1 MKQRTSLATPSM
13 TKRVVVGSLLS
24 LLVLTPLLLAAI
36 FAITQRGYLA
46 TEHAATLLGGDLRR
60 DTNGRLSLESGAD
73 ILELAERSPGLW
85 FIAADG
91 ARTLE
96 HGAPPSDARLVFG
109 PAARSLGM
117 FEADIDL
124 RLGPDLEKGHT
135 TTTRVPTDF
144 GAATVMVGGVDPKTF
159 GWRAFSAYVTPAMV
173 ALLIPV
179 LVVMGVVIALVVVPI
194 IRKGVRPLS
203 RAAAE
208 LDGRDLTRRI
218 PEAGVMS
225 ELLPVV
231 RALNGAL
238 DRLEEAFDARRR
250 FMADVA
256 HEFST
261 PMAVLTMHA
270 DELPDGPT
278 KSNLQ
283 RGIFRM
289 SQMVG
294 QMLDTERLSRPDR
307 PRESVDLV
315 AVAKAA
321 VADTAPLA
329 VDAGYTIE
337 FSAAREVITV
347 GGDQHA
353 IRRAVTNLLAN
364 AVAHAGGSGAIR
376 VRVTADAV
384 VEVEDEGA
392 GVPEEARE
400 RVFEPFHRERWDK
413 DGCGLG
419 LHLVREI
426 MRAHAGR
433 AEVGGRSPGAVFRL
447 VFPQQLSAT

>member
-1 MKQRTSLATPSM
+1 
-13 TKRVVVGSLLS
+13 
-24 LLVLTPLLLAAI
+24 
-36 FAITQRGYLA
+36 
-46 TEHAATLLGGDLRR
+46 
-60 DTNGRLSLESGAD
+60 
-73 ILELAERSPGLW
+73 
-85 FIAADG
+85 
-91 ARTLE
+91 
-96 HGAPPSDARLVFG
+96 
-109 PAARSLGM
+109 
-117 FEADIDL
+117 
-124 RLGPDLEKGHT
+124 
-135 TTTRVPTDF
+135 
-144 GAATVMVGGVDPKTF
+144 
-159 GWRAFSAYVTPAMV
+159 
-173 ALLIPV
+173 
-179 LVVMGVVIALVVVPI
+179 VVMAVVMALVVLPI

-218 PEAGVMS
+218 AEAGVMS

-250 FMADVA
+250 FMGDVA
-256 HEFST
+256 HEFRT
-261 PMAVLTMHA
+261 PLAVLTMHA

-307 PRESVDLV
+307 PHGEVDLV
-315 AVAKAA
+315 AVARAA

-329 VDAGYTIE
+329 VDAGYSIE
-337 FSAAREVITV
+337 FSAAGEAITV
-347 GGDQHA
+347 DGDQHA
-353 IRRAVTNLLAN
+353 IRRAVTNLLSN

-376 VRVTADAV
+376 VRVTGDAV

-400 RVFEPFHRERWDK
+400 RVFEPFHRERWDR

-433 AEVGGRSPGAVFRL
+433 AEVRGRSPGAVFRL
-447 VFPQQLSAT
+447 VFPQPLPAA